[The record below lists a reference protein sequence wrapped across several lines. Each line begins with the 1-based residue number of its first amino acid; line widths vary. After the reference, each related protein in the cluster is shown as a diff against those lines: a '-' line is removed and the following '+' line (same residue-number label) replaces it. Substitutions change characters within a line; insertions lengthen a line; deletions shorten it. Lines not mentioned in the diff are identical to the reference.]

1 MRPAK
6 LVQCIEC
13 GGNEYF
19 IWASFFFFTCMF
31 LPSSSLAFCPSLLM
45 VHIKPS
51 EEPRSLN
58 SSNGRL
64 PRFQHWSLIA
74 VLNQIHWEDETPFS
88 SGRAYLALIGIQ
100 ILPLPQVE
108 CWQQFFIEFIN
119 NDQILQFFFLL
130 ATLKLPYNK
139 LHSNINSCTQKKL
152 MADFIELQILIPT
165 QGQ

>member
-1 MRPAK
+1 MQLAE

-19 IWASFFFFTCMF
+19 IRASFFFFTCMF

-51 EEPRSLN
+51 EEPRSLD
-58 SSNGRL
+58 SLNGRL

-100 ILPLPQVE
+100 ILPFPHVE
-108 CWQQFFIEFIN
+108 CWRFQLVELGKHCSFKKKKN
-119 NDQILQFFFLL
+119 NDQILQFFF
-130 ATLKLPYNK
+130 YQQ
-139 LHSNINSCTQKKL
+139 HSNYHIINYIQIYNSCTQKK
-152 MADFIELQILIPT
+152 IN
-165 QGQ
+165 G

>member
-58 SSNGRL
+58 STNGRL

-88 SGRAYLALIGIQ
+88 SGRVYLALIGIQ

-108 CWQQFFIEFIN
+108 CWRFQLVELGKHCSFKKKKIMIKYYNFFFI
-119 NDQILQFFFLL
+119 
-130 ATLKLPYNK
+130 
-139 LHSNINSCTQKKL
+139 SNTQTT
-152 MADFIELQILIPT
+152 I
-165 QGQ
+165 

>member
-51 EEPRSLN
+51 EEPRSLD
-58 SSNGRL
+58 SLNGRL

-108 CWQQFFIEFIN
+108 CWQFQLVELGKHCSFKKKKIMIKYYNFFFI
-119 NDQILQFFFLL
+119 
-130 ATLKLPYNK
+130 
-139 LHSNINSCTQKKL
+139 SNTQTT
-152 MADFIELQILIPT
+152 I
-165 QGQ
+165 